1 MPPDPERFF
10 GAESLWR
17 DVRSG
22 RAGFGVRMILSA
34 AALGLCLAILFVIL
48 GLLENNRVSIR
59 DEEAFAGLAA
69 AAAAWMVCLHT
80 IWSTFPR
87 WRRALRTGFVCIG
100 IIVGTI
106 GLSIVFGTAL
116 RRPEFFIAGTIVGGI
131 SSVLAV
137 VGATAYQSSKGRK
150 ILDAAGTV
158 HVACPNCGYSMS
170 GLDTCSCPECG
181 SRYALD
187 ALIRLQGYEALS
199 QSALKAPDR
208 VVTHEAATQVQPQ
221 PLLGSAAT

>member
-1 MPPDPERFF
+1 
-10 GAESLWR
+10 
-17 DVRSG
+17 
-22 RAGFGVRMILSA
+22 
-34 AALGLCLAILFVIL
+34 
-48 GLLENNRVSIR
+48 
-59 DEEAFAGLAA
+59 
-69 AAAAWMVCLHT
+69 
-80 IWSTFPR
+80 
-87 WRRALRTGFVCIG
+87 VCIG

-199 QSALKAPDR
+199 QSALKAPTASSRTKRPPRCSPSRSSAPRRPDSSQSRSIADTSTGCPPRSTVSLNSSPDLALRIASSTSSTLASSDDPTR
-208 VVTHEAATQVQPQ
+208 VMM
-221 PLLGSAAT
+221 SYS